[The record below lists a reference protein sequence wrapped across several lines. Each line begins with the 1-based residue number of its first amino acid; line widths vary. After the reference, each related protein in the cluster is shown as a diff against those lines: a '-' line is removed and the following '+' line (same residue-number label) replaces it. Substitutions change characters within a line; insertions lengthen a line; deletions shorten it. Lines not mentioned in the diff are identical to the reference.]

1 MRHLLVLSAVSLLC
15 ACASDAN
22 DADSGLPMPGAS
34 MTYSCAQG
42 QQFSVQMNDDGDV
55 ANVTFGERQFELEK
69 EETITGIQ
77 YSDGDVIFWSK
88 GDAGMLKAT
97 GGTVLT
103 ACTMTSL
110 SGIAPLKPAPT
121 TPVEAAPVEPAPVES
136 APAPA
141 PQ

>member
-1 MRHLLVLSAVSLLC
+1 
-15 ACASDAN
+15 
-22 DADSGLPMPGAS
+22 

-88 GDAGMLKAT
+88 GT
-97 GGTVLT
+97 R
-103 ACTMTSL
+103 AC
-110 SGIAPLKPAPT
+110 
-121 TPVEAAPVEPAPVES
+121 
-136 APAPA
+136 
-141 PQ
+141 